1 MSSAV
6 PATDLLPAVRALQA
20 GEVVAVPTDTVYG
33 LAVDP
38 SRAGATGR
46 LFAVKGRPADV
57 ALPVLVADIA
67 QAERLWKLAP
77 GRVARRLA
85 ERFWPGPLTLVVAR
99 AAGIDWDLGGDP
111 SAIGLRCPDHE
122 LVRRLCR
129 LVGPL
134 ATTSANRHGEP
145 PLRSARAVT
154 DCFGAAL
161 PVIDGGECGGEPSTV
176 VDATSDP
183 LRCLRAGAVAWE
195 AVLEAAR

>member
-1 MSSAV
+1 MNRVAV
-6 PATDLLPAVRALQA
+6 NLLPAVRALQA

-67 QAERLWKLAP
+67 QAERLWELAVAA
-77 GRVARRLA
+77 VARRLA
-85 ERFWPGPLTLVVAR
+85 ERFWPGPLTVVVAR
-99 AAGIDWDLGGDP
+99 AAGIDWDLGGDV
-111 SAIGLRCPDHE
+111 STIGLRCPDHE
-122 LVRRLCR
+122 LVRELCR

-145 PLRSARAVT
+145 PLRTAGAVT

-161 PVIDGGECGGEPSTV
+161 PVIDGGECDGEPSTV
-176 VDATSDP
+176 VDATTDP
-183 LRCLRAGAVAWE
+183 LRCLRAGAIAWE
-195 AVLEAAR
+195 AVLEAVR